1 MIIEHHGI
9 DEQLTKLMEECGE
22 LIQAANKYR
31 IAKGLE
37 EQNKLI
43 EEIQDVRIIADQLN
57 GFINEFGT
65 IAEVIREF
73 KINREVERIEVQR
86 QTAKND

>member
-43 EEIQDVRIIADQLN
+43 EEIQDTLILADQLD
-57 GFINEFGT
+57 GFINFGSIPKT
-65 IAEVIREF
+65 IRKF
-73 KINREVERIEVQR
+73 KINREVERIEIQR
-86 QTAKND
+86 QSSEEN